1 MIHTLLF
8 HISEMFVLSGMD
20 DESNVH
26 TEVQILFAVSVY
38 VPVRMNE
45 AKLLVRIFM
54 RQTVETCLLKN

>member
-8 HISEMFVLSGMD
+8 HISEMFLLSGMD

-26 TEVQILFAVSVY
+26 TEVQILFAVSIS

-45 AKLLVRIFM
+45 ANLLV
-54 RQTVETCLLKN
+54 